1 MWRRRRWAGLTTVF
15 GLFLFFLTF
24 DFFQYGGGGGG
35 LDLCQ
40 LLAIG
45 AFLAV
50 AAAAAAALF
59 LQITASH
66 TNKFSTKN
74 ESILIN
80 KKLKEKLLIKQI

>member
-1 MWRRRRWAGLTTVF
+1 MWRRRRWAGLITVF
-15 GLFLFFLTF
+15 GLFLSVFFLTF
-24 DFFQYGGGGGG
+24 DLFQYGGGGGG

-74 ESILIN
+74 
-80 KKLKEKLLIKQI
+80 

>member
-1 MWRRRRWAGLTTVF
+1 MFDLLT
-15 GLFLFFLTF
+15 
-24 DFFQYGGGGGG
+24 FQYGGGGGG

-59 LQITASH
+59 LQITASQ
-66 TNKFSTKN
+66 N
-74 ESILIN
+74 
-80 KKLKEKLLIKQI
+80 KQILYKNFRLIVQKLQTNSVQNCTKGCGAIGQI

>member
-1 MWRRRRWAGLTTVF
+1 ML
-15 GLFLFFLTF
+15 
-24 DFFQYGGGGGG
+24 QYGGGGG

-59 LQITASH
+59 LQITESQNH
-66 TNKFSTKN
+66 KFCREIPTLFCVEEKN
-74 ESILIN
+74 Y
-80 KKLKEKLLIKQI
+80 KIKNIHI